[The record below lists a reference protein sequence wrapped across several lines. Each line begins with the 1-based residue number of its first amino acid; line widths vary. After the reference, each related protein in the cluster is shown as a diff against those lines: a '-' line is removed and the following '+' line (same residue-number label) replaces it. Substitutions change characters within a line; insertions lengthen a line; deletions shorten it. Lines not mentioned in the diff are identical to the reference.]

1 MLTVR
6 IVCISATYGQHA
18 KLSLPAGI
26 YSFMPEISP
35 HSATSQRSLSISIIG
50 WASGHTGSRLL
61 LQETMI

>member
-6 IVCISATYGQHA
+6 IICISDTHGQHA

-50 WASGHTGSRLL
+50 
-61 LQETMI
+61 